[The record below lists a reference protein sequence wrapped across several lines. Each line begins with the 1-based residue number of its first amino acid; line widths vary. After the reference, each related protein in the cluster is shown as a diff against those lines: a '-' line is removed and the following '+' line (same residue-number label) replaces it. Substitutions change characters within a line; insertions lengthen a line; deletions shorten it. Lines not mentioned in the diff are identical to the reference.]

1 MKSLFRLLII
11 AAVAL
16 AALVSCGSGGNNE
29 TYSVALFPSEGV
41 TVTSENPV
49 SVKSGGQAVFDIVLG
64 GTVAFRGADAGSY
77 DQKSGKFTVEN
88 VLSDMRIN
96 FRAEDVG
103 YDTTVNYSY
112 YFKATRN
119 DSSTE
124 KDSSYVRAGTLIT
137 VTAGDGSRSFS
148 GWSLGASLL
157 DGGRLL
163 SSERSFTFDASPDTV
178 DENSRLIIYANYTD
192 ENAYYYDLNGGEVN
206 RSSKNMSAREYYTA
220 TVDGEKVKVSLSER
234 YINQIGCASLFWD
247 DASFVR
253 EGYVLKEYNTRP
265 DGSGEGYSLG
275 SKFPMNTADRVLYC
289 IWEKDSSHS
298 DFKYREVRYSYASGV
313 SEKTAPHWKT
323 DGIIITEYTGDDET
337 VVVPEMIDGKYVTAI
352 DTGAFTNKSMETLVL
367 SKYILRVNDGA
378 FRGCSSLETV
388 YYPDGIFI
396 ISNDSFDSETYKNLH
411 NFYVN
416 ATIAPRNSTGD
427 GAFAKKFARL
437 ITNGDK
443 KRVIVFG
450 GSSSRQGLAT
460 EYLEALLDSE
470 YTVIN
475 FGTTRTTQGYMY
487 LEAMQYYA
495 NEEDI
500 ILYAPENSIYMMGE
514 GRLYWK
520 TLRDLEGMYN
530 IFRHVDIAGYE
541 NVFGAFSEF
550 NRGSD
555 DSAYEKN
562 NNPRYKKVGQTYEQ
576 IIENTTDNA
585 YGDLQSDKRKRY
597 CNDDVY
603 YDVYKI
609 TLNNR
614 MKSIKEGSW
623 GTADPNEDYNTAPTW
638 CSIDEARYT
647 ENMNRAIEAAKSSGA
662 KVYFS
667 FCPVDA
673 DKVCEEAIAAGDT
686 WFDKYDSFILETY
699 AFDGILGSCKNYIYA
714 HEYFFDNAF
723 HPNDYGRAIRTYTLY
738 RDLASLLGIGEPHG
752 IRDVG
757 TAFEGCLFEDGD
769 TPKYRVSYLENQ

>member
-1 MKSLFRLLII
+1 MKALLRILII
-11 AAVAL
+11 AAFAL
-16 AALVSCGSGGNNE
+16 TALVSCGGGGDGE
-29 TYSVALFPSEGV
+29 FYTVSVFPSEGV
-41 TVTSENPV
+41 TVASENPLT
-49 SVKSGGQAVFDIVLG
+49 VKSGERAVFDIVLG

-77 DQKSGKFTVEN
+77 DQKTGKFTLEN
-88 VLSDMRIN
+88 VVSDMRIN

-103 YDTTVNYSY
+103 YDTSVNYSY
-112 YFKATRN
+112 YFKATLK
-119 DSSTE
+119 DSTTQ

-137 VTAGDGSRSFS
+137 VTAGDDSRSFL
-148 GWSLGASLL
+148 GWSLGASLQN
-157 DGGRLL
+157 GGTPL
-163 SSERSFTFDASPDTV
+163 SSERSYTFDASPATV
-178 DENSRLIIYANYTD
+178 DEKGRIVIYANYTD
-192 ENAYYYDLNGGEVN
+192 KNTYYYDLNGGEADRN
-206 RSSKNMSAREYYTA
+206 SKNMSAREYYTA
-220 TVDGEKVKVSLSER
+220 TVEGEKVKVSLSDA
-234 YINQIGCASLFWD
+234 YLKQIGCASLFWD

-275 SKFPMNTADRVLYC
+275 SKFPMNKEDRVLYC
-289 IWEKDSSHS
+289 IWEKDSAHS
-298 DFKYREVRYSYASGV
+298 DFKYKAVTYSYAAGV
-313 SEKTAPHWKT
+313 SAKTAPHWKT
-323 DGIIITEYTGDDET
+323 NGIIITEYTGNDET
-337 VVVPEMIDGKYVTAI
+337 VVIPEMIDGKYVTAI
-352 DTGAFTNKSMETLVL
+352 DTGAFTNKSMKTLVL
-367 SKYILRVNDGA
+367 SKYILRVNTGA

-396 ISNDSFDSETYKNLH
+396 ISNDSFDSATYQNLH

-416 ATIAPRNSTGD
+416 ATIAPRHSSGD

-437 ITNGDK
+437 ISNADK

-495 NEEDI
+495 NEDDI
-500 ILYAPENSIYMMGE
+500 ILYAPENSVYMMGE

-541 NVFGAFSEF
+541 NLLGAFSEF

-555 DSAYEKN
+555 GSAYEKN
-562 NNPRYKKVGQTYEQ
+562 NSPRYKRAEESYEQ
-576 IIENTTDNA
+576 IVKNTTDNA
-585 YGDLQSDKRKRY
+585 YGDLQSDKRKSY

-603 YDVYKI
+603 ADVYKI

-623 GTADPNEDYNTAPTW
+623 SSADPNEDYNTAPTW

-647 ENMNRAIEAAKSSGA
+647 ENMNRAINAAKSSGA
-662 KVYFS
+662 RVYFS

-673 DKVCEEAIAAGDT
+673 DKVCEEAIAERGT
-686 WFDKYDSFILETY
+686 WFDAYDSFILETY

-714 HEYFFDNAF
+714 HEYFYDNAF
-723 HPNDYGRAIRTYTLY
+723 HPNDYGRALRTYTLY
-738 RDLASLLGIGEPHG
+738 RDLSTILGIENPHG

-769 TPKYRVSYLENQ
+769 SPKYRVYYLEN